1 MTRHD
6 EAAIAI
12 GVFVFL
18 FTLIPGLINR
28 KNNWTI
34 EHSRGLMRTRVVPK
48 LPTSAFREVVT
59 AIAAGVIFGLLVW
72 WGLD

>member
-12 GVFVFL
+12 GVFAFL
-18 FTLIPGLINR
+18 FTLVPGLINR

-34 EHSRGLMRTRVVPK
+34 RHSRGLMRTYIVPK
-48 LPTSAFREVVT
+48 QPTSALREIAT
-59 AIAAGVIFGLLVW
+59 AIGAGVIVGLLVW
-72 WGLD
+72 FSN

>member
-12 GVFVFL
+12 GVFGFL
-18 FTLIPGLINR
+18 FALIPGLINR

-34 EHSRGLMRTRVVPK
+34 RHSRGLMRTQIVPK
-48 LPTSAFREVVT
+48 QPTSAFREIAS
-59 AIAAGVIFGLLVW
+59 AIAAGVIVGLLVW
-72 WGLD
+72 FVD